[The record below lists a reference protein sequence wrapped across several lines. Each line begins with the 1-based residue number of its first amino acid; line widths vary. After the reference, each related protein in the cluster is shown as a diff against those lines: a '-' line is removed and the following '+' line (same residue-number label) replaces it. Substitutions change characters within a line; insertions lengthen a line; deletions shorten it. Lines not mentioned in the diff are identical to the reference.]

1 MFLNVEEAKQKSI
14 ELINQKS
21 YSLFR
26 PEFSKYSTIYPD
38 TTENLSYLE
47 QIDVKNKEALTV
59 TGSFDQCLNL
69 ACLGAKKIHNID
81 TNVLSVFYAGFKYA
95 ALQAFSYQEYLTFFF
110 GNSKL
115 DYQMYLKLRPHLG
128 ANFQEYW
135 DFIYKTFSYSSVQLT
150 RSHLFHSFG
159 SKENLILSNPYLK
172 SEENYNQTKEN
183 IQKIPITFE
192 EKNILEIGEGKETY
206 DLMLFS
212 NVESYVVRDAFHSMS
227 EEEYMDFL
235 QNKASRQLKPNGKI
249 RCAYKYT
256 YKYPRLTALPKNAIK
271 RLFASKYT
279 LDKIDYM
286 EGKCRKV
293 VVMSAPLKG
302 GGSMNPDFMD
312 CAYLYEQEK
321 GRRR

>member
-21 YSLFR
+21 YSFYYSG
-26 PEFSKYSTIYPD
+26 FSGYSTIYPD

-47 QIDVKNKEALTV
+47 QIDVKNKEVLTV

-81 TNVLSVFYAGFKYA
+81 TNVLSVFYAGLKYA
-95 ALQAFSYQEYLTFFF
+95 ALQAFSYEDYISFFLEE
-110 GNSKL
+110 NRL
-115 DYQMYLKLRPHLG
+115 DYQMYLRLRQYLG
-128 ANFQEYW
+128 VPFREYW
-135 DFIYKTFSYSSVQLT
+135 DFVYQAVSYSNQTLAK
-150 RSHLFHSFG
+150 SHLFYSFG

-183 IQKIPITFE
+183 MKNIKITFE
-192 EKNILEIGEGKETY
+192 EGSVLDIGKGEEKY

-235 QNKASRQLKPNGKI
+235 QNKASRQLKPNGRI
-249 RCAYKYT
+249 QCAYKYT
-256 YKYPRLTALPKNAIK
+256 YKYPRLTTLPKNAIK